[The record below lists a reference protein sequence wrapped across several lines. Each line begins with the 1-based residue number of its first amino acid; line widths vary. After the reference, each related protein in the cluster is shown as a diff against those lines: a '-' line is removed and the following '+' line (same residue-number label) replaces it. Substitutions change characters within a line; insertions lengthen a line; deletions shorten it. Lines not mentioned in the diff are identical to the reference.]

1 MKKGVNKTDLKRIL
15 YWYGQGGT
23 AEQISQQMKIEI
35 GTIRKFLPEK
45 VNESKKKVKA
55 RNKKAEIEHTAIM
68 DAKKTPAID
77 PTAPSP
83 KSE

>member
-15 YWYGQGGT
+15 YWYEQGAS
-23 AEQISQQMKIEI
+23 AEQISQKMKIDL
-35 GTIRKFLPEK
+35 GTVRKFVPEK
-45 VNESKKKVKA
+45 VKESKKKTKA
-55 RNKKAEIEHTAIM
+55 RNKKAEVEHTAIM

-77 PTAPSP
+77 PTAPPP